1 MHQEVTRTDM
11 AYAEKRGKGPRPW
24 RVKYRIPGGEA
35 SQSGFETKQAALAWG
50 RDQEAKV
57 RSGTWTD
64 PGAGDTT
71 VSEWIDRWKAMHDV
85 GPSTT
90 ANREYR
96 IRRFIRPYWGK
107 RTLNSLTGEEIA
119 IWERKLPAT
128 EGVSRSTA
136 KDARSLLHTILGDAA
151 SSRPPLIP
159 FNPAVR
165 PRNRG
170 RRTGRGLDRNPQ
182 RAWATPLEV
191 LLVAERA
198 ALLAGRGDEFTM
210 MLTIGYTGM
219 RWGETIGLEHDYLL
233 PSLINVEWQ
242 LREVSG
248 RFHRLPPKD
257 DSYRSTNVEPLTPVD
272 LPPFLTG
279 LLAAQAD
286 KHARQRCTCAAEH
299 DGSGRYVF
307 LGPDGGHHRNSNYAR
322 RILRPACDGRHPPAN
337 GSPSRLVIADATAW
351 PGTPAAAWPPAV
363 PGKPFDPPSGRGT
376 QRLISTQD
384 TGRCPSCGHAVRL
397 RLDGR
402 TVAHKN
408 QPGHCPGSGEQPAD
422 DTPLACWLPVKD
434 GLTPHGLRHGHKTW
448 MVEDGI
454 PEILAEQRLGHQVP
468 GMRGLYAHASQQM
481 REKLT
486 AALQARWD
494 ESLRQRAAIDPHSPV
509 PLLDNL
515 LAPFRAAPH
524 LDTAL
529 SVRQ

>member
-1 MHQEVTRTDM
+1 M

-24 RVKYRIPGGEA
+24 RVKYKVPGGEA
-35 SQSGFETKQAALAWG
+35 SQSGFETKQAALGWG

-57 RSGTWTD
+57 RAGTWTD
-64 PGAGDTT
+64 PGAGEIT
-71 VSEWIDRWKAMHDV
+71 VSEWIDRWKAMQDV

-119 IWERKLPAT
+119 GWERKLPAA

-151 SSRPPLIP
+151 AARPPLIP

-170 RRTGRGLDRNPQ
+170 RRTGRGLDRSPQ

-198 ALLAGRGDEFTM
+198 ALLAGRDDEFTM
-210 MLTIGYTGM
+210 LVTIGYTGM
-219 RWGETIGLEHDYLL
+219 RWGETIGLERDLLL

-272 LPPFLTG
+272 LPPFLAG

-322 RILRPACDGRHPPAN
+322 RIFRPACDGRHPPAN
-337 GSPSRLVIADATAW
+337 GGPGRLVIADATAW
-351 PGTPAAAWPPAV
+351 PGTPAAAWPPAL
-363 PGKPFDPPSGRGT
+363 PGKPFTPPSGRGT
-376 QRLISTQD
+376 QRLISTED
-384 TGRCPSCGHAVRL
+384 TGRCPSCGYAVRL

-402 TVAHKN
+402 IIAHKTAARSLPW
-408 QPGHCPGSGEQPAD
+408 QRRAARRRRAASLLAAGQGRADAPRPPPRPQDVDGRGRHPRDPGRAAAWTPGSRECAAC
-422 DTPLACWLPVKD
+422 TP
-434 GLTPHGLRHGHKTW
+434 TPRS
-448 MVEDGI
+448 
-454 PEILAEQRLGHQVP
+454 RC
-468 GMRGLYAHASQQM
+468 
-481 REKLT
+481 
-486 AALQARWD
+486 AR
-494 ESLRQRAAIDPHSPV
+494 
-509 PLLDNL
+509 N
-515 LAPFRAAPH
+515 
-524 LDTAL
+524 
-529 SVRQ
+529 

>member
-1 MHQEVTRTDM
+1 M

-24 RVKYRIPGGEA
+24 RVKYKVPGGET
-35 SQSGFETKQAALAWG
+35 SQSGFETKQAALGWG

-57 RSGTWTD
+57 RAGTWTD
-64 PGAGDTT
+64 PGAGEIT
-71 VSEWIDRWKAMHDV
+71 VSDWIDRWKALHDV

-119 IWERKLPAT
+119 GWERELPAA

-151 SSRPPLIP
+151 AARPPLIP

-170 RRTGRGLDRNPQ
+170 RRTGRGLDRRPQ

-198 ALLAGRGDEFTM
+198 ALLAGRDDEFT
-210 MLTIGYTGM
+210 LLVTIGYTGM
-219 RWGETIGLEHDYLL
+219 RWGETTGLERDLL
-233 PSLINVEWQ
+233 RPGLINVEWQ

-248 RFHRLPPKD
+248 RFCRLPPKD

-272 LPPFLTG
+272 LPPFLAG
-279 LLAAQAD
+279 LLAAQAG

-299 DGSGRYVF
+299 GGSGRYLF

-322 RILRPACDGRHPPAN
+322 RIFRPACDGRHPPAN
-337 GSPSRLVIADATAW
+337 GGPGKLVIADATAW

-363 PGKPFDPPSGRGT
+363 PGKPFAPPSGRGT
-376 QRLISTQD
+376 QRLISTGD
-384 TGRCPSCGHAVRL
+384 TARCPSCRHAVRL

-402 TVAHKN
+402 TVAHN
-408 QPGHCPGSGEQPAD
+408 NEPGHCPGSGEQPAGD
-422 DTPLACWLPVKD
+422 PPLACWLPVKD

-448 MVEDGI
+448 MIEDGI

-494 ESLRQRAAIDPHSPV
+494 ESLRRRAAIDPHSPV

-515 LAPFRAAPH
+515 LAPFRAAPAGH
-524 LDTAL
+524 PGPAP
-529 SVRQ
+529 R